1 MPPERFYLEL
11 EPPSEALRAC
21 PHVVI
26 VGGGFAGLKAC
37 HTLAGQ
43 QLRVTLI
50 DKRNFNLFQPL
61 LYQVASGLVSE
72 ADVAS
77 PLRQMVGQ
85 APNIQILLGE
95 VVNIDPQAREVE
107 LNGQRLGY
115 DYLILASGSGSSYF
129 GREEWRPLAPPMKI
143 LEHAEE
149 IRRRLLMALEEAEQ
163 SSDLERRRFLQTA
176 VVVGA
181 GPAGCELAGSLIEL
195 MQRSVRLDFKQLDA
209 ADCRVVLVDAV
220 DRVLPSMHPELSAA
234 AARYLVG
241 QGVELRLEAMVKAI
255 EAGRVELRSTVVGAG
270 AAPGASAAEG
280 APAGESAA
288 AGAAAPEVPAGGI
301 LEAATICWTAG
312 VRASRL
318 GRLLADQCGCPLDR
332 GGRLLVEPD
341 FSIPGYPEIRAVGD
355 LACYTHTPTATPL
368 PGMAGP
374 AVQAG
379 GWVAAQILASLAGR
393 QHPPF
398 RWLDLGSMAVIG
410 PWYAVADLRGVRL
423 TGLVGW
429 VLWALAHLAFIPD
442 TENRIALFSKWMW
455 QIATRQRTA
464 LLITGRPDQH
474 LGVDVGLVRSDRQ
487 QPNPGLAISSE
498 AGPACAGDRHAEAE
512 AAA

>member
-1 MPPERFYLEL
+1 MERFFLEL
-11 EPPSEALRAC
+11 EPPAEVMASW
-21 PHVVI
+21 PHVVV
-26 VGGGFAGLKAC
+26 VGGGFAGLKVC
-37 HTLAGQ
+37 HALARQ
-43 QLRVTLI
+43 PVRVTLI

-77 PLRQMVGQ
+77 PLRQMVGD

-95 VVNIDPQAREVE
+95 VVAIDPEASQVV
-107 LNGQRLGY
+107 LNGKHLGY
-115 DYLILASGSGSSYF
+115 DQLILATGSGSTYF
-129 GREEWRPLAPPMKI
+129 GREEWRSLAPPMKI
-143 LEHAEE
+143 LEHADE

-163 SSDLERRRFLQTA
+163 TRDPSQRSFLQTV

-195 MQRSVRLDFKQLDA
+195 MHRAVQRDFKQLRLQ
-209 ADCRVVLVDAV
+209 DCRVVLVDPV
-220 DRVLPSMHPELSAA
+220 DRVLPTMAPVLSDAA
-234 AARYLVG
+234 AAYLRAA
-241 QGVELRLEAMVKAI
+241 GVDLRLGLKVEGIAP
-255 EAGRVELRSTVVGAG
+255 GRVCLSG
-270 AAPGASAAEG
+270 AA
-280 APAGESAA
+280 GE
-288 AGAAAPEVPAGGI
+288 I
-301 LEAATICWTAG
+301 QLEAATICWTAG

-318 GRLLADQCGCPLDR
+318 GRLLSDQTGCPIDR
-332 GGRLLVEPD
+332 SGRLVVEPD
-341 FSIPGYPEIRAVGD
+341 FSVPGHPEIRAVGD
-355 LACYTHTPTATPL
+355 LCSFAHTPDGSPL

-379 GWVAAQILASLAGR
+379 AWVARDILARLRG
-393 QHPPF
+393 QTIQPF

-410 PWYAVADLRGVRL
+410 PWYAVADLRGLHL

-429 VLWALAHLAFIPD
+429 VVWALAHLAFIPD

-474 LGVDVGLVRSDRQ
+474 LGVDVGLFRAPR
-487 QPNPGLAISSE
+487 PTA
-498 AGPACAGDRHAEAE
+498 
-512 AAA
+512 

>member
-1 MPPERFYLEL
+1 VERFFLELDPPEETM
-11 EPPSEALRAC
+11 RAW
-21 PHVVI
+21 PHVVV
-26 VGGGFAGLKAC
+26 VGGGFAGLKLC
-37 HTLAGQ
+37 HGLARQ
-43 QLRVTLI
+43 PVRVTLI

-77 PLRQMVGQ
+77 PLRQMVGN

-95 VVNIDPQAREVE
+95 VTDILADERQLVF
-107 LNGQRLGY
+107 NGQRYSY
-115 DYLILASGSGSSYF
+115 DQLVLASGSGSTYF

-143 LEHAEE
+143 LEHADE

-163 SSDLERRRFLQTA
+163 TSDPGQRAFLQTV

-195 MQRSVRLDFKQLDA
+195 MHRAVQRDFKQLQRN
-209 ADCRVVLVDAV
+209 DCRVVLVDLV
-220 DRVLPSMHPELSAA
+220 DRVLPTMAAPLAEAA
-234 AARYLVG
+234 AGHLEGA
-241 QGVELRLEAMVKAI
+241 GVELRLGLKVEGIAP
-255 EAGRVELRSTVVGAG
+255 GRVCLSG
-270 AAPGASAAEG
+270 AAGSQQ
-280 APAGESAA
+280 
-288 AGAAAPEVPAGGI
+288 

-318 GRLLADQCGCPLDR
+318 GRLLSERTGCAVDR

-341 FSIPGYPEIRAVGD
+341 FSIPGHPEIRAVGD
-355 LACYTHTPTATPL
+355 LCCYSHTSDGKPL

-379 GWVAAQILASLAGR
+379 GWVARDILARLGGDTVA
-393 QHPPF
+393 PF

-410 PWYAVADLRGVRL
+410 PWYAVADLRGL
-423 TGLVGW
+423 HITGLAGW
-429 VLWALAHLAFIPD
+429 LVWALAHLAFIPD

-474 LGVDVGLVRSDRQ
+474 LGVDVGLFRAERPELS
-487 QPNPGLAISSE
+487 QP
-498 AGPACAGDRHAEAE
+498 
-512 AAA
+512 

>member
-1 MPPERFYLEL
+1 MERFFLEL
-11 EPPSEALRAC
+11 ESPAAVMASW
-21 PHVVI
+21 PHVVV
-26 VGGGFAGLKAC
+26 VGGGFAGLKVC
-37 HTLAGQ
+37 HALARQ
-43 QLRVTLI
+43 PVRVTLI

-77 PLRQMVGQ
+77 PLRQMVGV

-95 VVNIDPQAREVE
+95 VVDIDPKASEVV
-107 LNGQRLGY
+107 LNGQHLNY
-115 DYLILASGSGSSYF
+115 DQLILATGSGSTYF
-129 GREEWRPLAPPMKI
+129 GREEWRSLAPPMKI
-143 LEHAEE
+143 LEHADE

-163 SSDLERRRFLQTA
+163 TRDPSQRAFLQTV

-195 MQRSVRLDFKQLDA
+195 MQRAAGRDFKQLRPE
-209 ADCRVVLVDAV
+209 DCRVVLVDPV
-220 DRVLPSMHPELSAA
+220 DRVLPTMAPVLSEAA
-234 AARYLVG
+234 AAYLRAA
-241 QGVELRLEAMVKAI
+241 GVDLRLGLKVEGIAP
-255 EAGRVELRSTVVGAG
+255 GRVCLSGAD
-270 AAPGASAAEG
+270 
-280 APAGESAA
+280 GEI
-288 AGAAAPEVPAGGI
+288 E

-318 GRLLADQCGCPLDR
+318 GKLLAGHTGCPVDR
-332 GGRLLVEPD
+332 SGRLVVEPD
-341 FSIPGYPEIRAVGD
+341 FSIPGHPEIRAVGD
-355 LACYTHTPTATPL
+355 LCSYTHTPDGSPL

-379 GWVAAQILASLAGR
+379 GWVARDLLARLRG
-393 QHPPF
+393 QTIQPF

-410 PWYAVADLRGVRL
+410 PWYAVADLRGL
-423 TGLVGW
+423 HFTGLVGW
-429 VLWALAHLAFIPD
+429 VVWALAHLAFIPD

-474 LGVDVGLVRSDRQ
+474 LGVDVGLFRAPRPTV
-487 QPNPGLAISSE
+487 
-498 AGPACAGDRHAEAE
+498 
-512 AAA
+512 

>member
-1 MPPERFYLEL
+1 MERFFLELDPPE
-11 EPPSEALRAC
+11 EAMRSW
-21 PHVVI
+21 PHVVV
-26 VGGGFAGLKAC
+26 VGGGFAGLKLC
-37 HTLAGQ
+37 HGLARQ
-43 QLRVTLI
+43 PVRVTLI

-77 PLRQMVGQ
+77 PLRQMVGN

-95 VVNIDPQAREVE
+95 VTDILPDERQLVF
-107 LNGQRLGY
+107 NGQHFSY
-115 DYLILASGSGSSYF
+115 DQLVLASGSGSTYF

-143 LEHAEE
+143 LEHADE

-163 SSDLERRRFLQTA
+163 TTDPAQRAFLQTA

-195 MQRSVRLDFKQLDA
+195 MHRAVQRDFKQLRRQ
-209 ADCRVVLVDAV
+209 DCRVVLVDLV
-220 DRVLPSMHPELSAA
+220 ERVLPAMAAPLAA
-234 AARYLVG
+234 AAAGHLEG
-241 QGVELRLEAMVKAI
+241 AGVELRLGLKVEGIAP
-255 EAGRVELRSTVVGAG
+255 GRVCLSG
-270 AAPGASAAEG
+270 AA
-280 APAGESAA
+280 GEQQ
-288 AGAAAPEVPAGGI
+288 

-318 GRLLADQCGCPLDR
+318 GRLLSERTDCAVDR
-332 GGRLLVEPD
+332 GGRLVVEPD
-341 FSIPGYPEIRAVGD
+341 FSIPGHPEIRAVGD
-355 LACYTHTPTATPL
+355 LCCYSHTADGTPL

-379 GWVAAQILASLAGR
+379 GWVARDILTRLRGGTMAE
-393 QHPPF
+393 F

-410 PWYAVADLRGVRL
+410 PWYAVADLRGLHL
-423 TGLVGW
+423 TGLTGW
-429 VLWALAHLAFIPD
+429 LVWALAHLAFIPD

-474 LGVDVGLVRSDRQ
+474 LGVDVGLFRAERPEVP
-487 QPNPGLAISSE
+487 QPCVGERDQASPE
-498 AGPACAGDRHAEAE
+498 
-512 AAA
+512 

>member
-1 MPPERFYLEL
+1 MERFFLEL
-11 EPPSEALRAC
+11 DPPAEAMRSW
-21 PHVVI
+21 PHVVV
-26 VGGGFAGLKAC
+26 VGGGFAGLKVC
-37 HTLAGQ
+37 HVLAGQ
-43 QLRVTLI
+43 PVRVTLI

-77 PLRQMVGQ
+77 PLRQMVGK

-95 VVNIDPQAREVE
+95 VVDIDPQARQVAF
-107 LNGQRLGY
+107 NGQHLAY
-115 DYLILASGSGSSYF
+115 DQLILATGSGSTYF
-129 GREEWRPLAPPMKI
+129 GREEWRSVAPPMKI
-143 LEHAEE
+143 LEHADE

-163 SSDLERRRFLQTA
+163 TRDACQRAFLQTV

-195 MQRSVRLDFKQLDA
+195 IHRAVRRDFKQLRQQ
-209 ADCRVVLVDAV
+209 DCRVILVDLV
-220 DRVLPSMHPELSAA
+220 DRVLPTMAPQLSAA
-234 AARYLVG
+234 AAGHLQG
-241 QGVELRLEAMVKAI
+241 AGVELRLGMKVEEIAP
-255 EAGRVELRSTVVGAG
+255 GRVRLSG
-270 AAPGASAAEG
+270 AEG
-280 APAGESAA
+280 TTE
-288 AGAAAPEVPAGGI
+288 

-318 GRLLADQCGCPLDR
+318 GRLLNGHTGCPVDR
-332 GGRLLVEPD
+332 SGRLLVEPD
-341 FSIPGYPEIRAVGD
+341 FSIPGHPEIRAVGD
-355 LACYTHTPTATPL
+355 LCCYAHTSDGTPL

-379 GWVAAQILASLAGR
+379 GWVARDLLARLRGEAIA
-393 QHPPF
+393 PF
-398 RWLDLGSMAVIG
+398 RWVDLGSMAVIG
-410 PWYAVADLRGVRL
+410 PWYAVADLRGIHL

-429 VLWALAHLAFIPD
+429 IVWALAHLAFIPD

-474 LGVDVGLVRSDRQ
+474 IGVDVGLLRASR
-487 QPNPGLAISSE
+487 P
-498 AGPACAGDRHAEAE
+498 GPA
-512 AAA
+512 

>member
-1 MPPERFYLEL
+1 MERFFLEL
-11 EPPSEALRAC
+11 DPPIDAMRDW
-21 PHVVI
+21 PHVVV

-37 HTLAGQ
+37 QALAGQ
-43 QLRVTLI
+43 PVRVTLI

-85 APNIQILLGE
+85 TPNIQILLGE
-95 VVNIDPQAREVE
+95 VVDIDPEAREVVF
-107 LNGQRLGY
+107 NNHRYGY
-115 DYLILASGSGSSYF
+115 NHLLLATGSGSTYF
-129 GREEWRPLAPPMKI
+129 GREEWRPMAPPMKI
-143 LEHAEE
+143 LEHADE

-163 SSDLERRRFLQTA
+163 TPDPVRRSFLQTV

-195 MQRSVRLDFKQLDA
+195 MHRAVQREFKQLPQEL
-209 ADCRVVLVDAV
+209 CKVILVDVV
-220 DRVLPSMHPELSAA
+220 DRVLPTMAPELSAA
-234 AARYLVG
+234 AGRYLEG
-241 QGVELRLEAMVKAI
+241 AGVELKLGAKVEDISPGRVSLRSLGRLEV
-255 EAGRVELRSTVVGAG
+255 
-270 AAPGASAAEG
+270 
-280 APAGESAA
+280 
-288 AGAAAPEVPAGGI
+288 

-318 GRLLADQCGCPLDR
+318 GKLLADRTGCPVDR
-332 GGRLLVEPD
+332 GGRLIVEPD
-341 FSIPGYPEIRAVGD
+341 FSLPGYPEIRAVGD
-355 LACYTHTPTATPL
+355 LCAYHHTAEGKTL

-374 AVQAG
+374 AVQMG
-379 GWVAAQILASLAGR
+379 SWVAKDILAGLKGEES
-393 QHPPF
+393 PPF
-398 RWLDLGSMAVIG
+398 HWMDLGTMAVIG
-410 PWYAVADLRGVRL
+410 PWYAVADLRGWHV
-423 TGLVGW
+423 TGLMGW

-474 LGVDVGLVRSDRQ
+474 IGVDVGLFRAQLEEREA
-487 QPNPGLAISSE
+487 NERL
-498 AGPACAGDRHAEAE
+498 AGPDAETPQASGNQP
-512 AAA
+512 AAAA

>member
-1 MPPERFYLEL
+1 MAPERFFLEL
-11 EPPSEALRAC
+11 DPPAEAMREW

-37 HTLAGQ
+37 HALARQ
-43 QLRVTLI
+43 PVRVTLI

-85 APNIQILLGE
+85 APNVQVLLGE
-95 VVNIDPQAREVE
+95 VVDIDPAAKEVIF
-107 LNGQRLGY
+107 NDHRYGY
-115 DYLILASGSGSSYF
+115 DHLILASGSGSTYF
-129 GREEWRPLAPPMKI
+129 GHEEWRPLAPPMKI
-143 LEHAEE
+143 LEHADE

-163 SSDLERRRFLQTA
+163 TPDPERRHFLQTV

-195 MQRSVRLDFKQLDA
+195 MHRSIRCDFKQLDPA
-209 ADCRVVLVDAV
+209 CCRVVLVEAAE
-220 DRVLPSMHPELSAA
+220 RVLPTMHPKLAA
-234 AARYLVG
+234 AAAGYLERA
-241 QGVELRLEAMVKAI
+241 GVTLLLDTMVQAI
-255 EAGRVELRSTVVGAG
+255 AAGRVSLNGTT
-270 AAPGASAAEG
+270 
-280 APAGESAA
+280 
-288 AGAAAPEVPAGGI
+288 GGPQE

-318 GRLLADQCGCPLDR
+318 GALLAERSGCPVDR

-341 FSIPGYPEIRAVGD
+341 FSIPGHPEIRAVGD
-355 LACYTHTPTATPL
+355 LCAYRHTPDGRPL

-374 AVQAG
+374 AVQMGA
-379 GWVAAQILASLAGR
+379 WVAASILATCGGGGPVA
-393 QHPPF
+393 PF
-398 RWLDLGSMAVIG
+398 RFTDLGSMAVIG
-410 PWYAVADLRGVRL
+410 PWYAVADLRGLHV
-423 TGLVGW
+423 TGLAGW

-442 TENRIALFSKWMW
+442 TENRITLFTKWMW

-474 LGVDVGLVRSDRQ
+474 LGVDVGLYRARLHPPESADAGADGGEPLTSQ
-487 QPNPGLAISSE
+487 DSAPLA
-498 AGPACAGDRHAEAE
+498 A
-512 AAA
+512 

>member
-1 MPPERFYLEL
+1 MERFFLEL
-11 EPPSEALRAC
+11 EPPAEVMASW
-21 PHVVI
+21 PHVVV
-26 VGGGFAGLKAC
+26 VGGGFAGLKVC
-37 HTLAGQ
+37 HALAGQ
-43 QLRVTLI
+43 PVRVTLI

-77 PLRQMVGQ
+77 PLRQMVGD

-95 VVNIDPQAREVE
+95 VVAIDPEASQVV
-107 LNGQRLGY
+107 LNGKHLGY
-115 DYLILASGSGSSYF
+115 DQLILATGSGSTYF
-129 GREEWRPLAPPMKI
+129 GREEWRSLAPPMKI
-143 LEHAEE
+143 LEHADE

-163 SSDLERRRFLQTA
+163 TRDPSQRSFLQTV

-195 MQRSVRLDFKQLDA
+195 MHRAVQRDFKQLRLQ
-209 ADCRVVLVDAV
+209 DCRVVLVDPV
-220 DRVLPSMHPELSAA
+220 DRVLPTMAPVLSDAA
-234 AARYLVG
+234 AAYLRAA
-241 QGVELRLEAMVKAI
+241 GVDLRLGLKVEGIAP
-255 EAGRVELRSTVVGAG
+255 GRVCLSG
-270 AAPGASAAEG
+270 AA
-280 APAGESAA
+280 GE
-288 AGAAAPEVPAGGI
+288 I
-301 LEAATICWTAG
+301 QLEAATICWTAG

-318 GRLLADQCGCPLDR
+318 GRLLSDQTGCPIDR
-332 GGRLLVEPD
+332 SGRLVVEPD
-341 FSIPGYPEIRAVGD
+341 FSVPSHPEIRAVGD
-355 LACYTHTPTATPL
+355 LCSFAHTPDGSPL

-379 GWVAAQILASLAGR
+379 AWVARDILARLRG
-393 QHPPF
+393 QTIQPF

-410 PWYAVADLRGVRL
+410 PWYAVADLRGLHL

-429 VLWALAHLAFIPD
+429 VVWALAHLAFIPD

-474 LGVDVGLVRSDRQ
+474 LGVDVGLFRAPR
-487 QPNPGLAISSE
+487 PTA
-498 AGPACAGDRHAEAE
+498 
-512 AAA
+512 

>member
-1 MPPERFYLEL
+1 VERFFLELDPPEETM
-11 EPPSEALRAC
+11 RAW
-21 PHVVI
+21 PHVVV
-26 VGGGFAGLKAC
+26 VGGGFAGLKLC
-37 HTLAGQ
+37 HGLARQ
-43 QLRVTLI
+43 PVRVTLI

-77 PLRQMVGQ
+77 PLRQMVGN

-95 VVNIDPQAREVE
+95 VTDILADERQLVF
-107 LNGQRLGY
+107 NGQRYSY
-115 DYLILASGSGSSYF
+115 DQLVLASGSGSTYF

-143 LEHAEE
+143 LEHADE

-163 SSDLERRRFLQTA
+163 TSDPGQRAFLQTV

-195 MQRSVRLDFKQLDA
+195 MHRAVQRDFKQLQRD
-209 ADCRVVLVDAV
+209 DCRVVLVDLV
-220 DRVLPSMHPELSAA
+220 DRVLPTMAAPLAEAA
-234 AARYLVG
+234 AGHLEGA
-241 QGVELRLEAMVKAI
+241 GVELRLGLKVEGIAP
-255 EAGRVELRSTVVGAG
+255 GRVCLSGTAG
-270 AAPGASAAEG
+270 SQQ
-280 APAGESAA
+280 
-288 AGAAAPEVPAGGI
+288 

-318 GRLLADQCGCPLDR
+318 GRLLSERTGCAVDR

-341 FSIPGYPEIRAVGD
+341 FSIPGHPEIRAVGD
-355 LACYTHTPTATPL
+355 LCCYSHTSDGKPL

-379 GWVAAQILASLAGR
+379 GWVARDILARLRGDTVA
-393 QHPPF
+393 PF

-410 PWYAVADLRGVRL
+410 PWYAVADLRGL
-423 TGLVGW
+423 HITGLAGW
-429 VLWALAHLAFIPD
+429 LVWALAHLAFIPD

-474 LGVDVGLVRSDRQ
+474 LGVDVGLFRAERPELS
-487 QPNPGLAISSE
+487 QP
-498 AGPACAGDRHAEAE
+498 
-512 AAA
+512 

>member
-1 MPPERFYLEL
+1 MAQERFFLEL
-11 EPPSEALRAC
+11 DPPDGAMADW

-37 HTLAGQ
+37 HVLAGQ
-43 QLRVTLI
+43 PVRVTLI

-95 VVNIDPQAREVE
+95 VVDIDTGAREVVF
-107 LNGQRLGY
+107 NDHRYGY
-115 DYLILASGSGSSYF
+115 DHLILASGSGSTYF
-129 GREEWRPLAPPMKI
+129 GHEEWRPLAPPMKI
-143 LEHAEE
+143 LEHADE

-163 SSDLERRRFLQTA
+163 TRDPERRRFLQSV

-195 MQRSVRLDFKQLDA
+195 MHRAVERDFKQLDRA
-209 ADCRVVLVDAV
+209 QCRVILLDAV
-220 DRVLPSMHPELSAA
+220 DRVLPAMAANLSRDAA
-234 AARYLVG
+234 AYLERA
-241 QGVELRLEAMVKAI
+241 GVELRLNTLVAAI
-255 EAGRVELRSTVVGAG
+255 EPGRVLLRRPPDAG
-270 AAPGASAAEG
+270 GGEADADAEG
-280 APAGESAA
+280 IGD
-288 AGAAAPEVPAGGI
+288 

-318 GRLLADQCGCPLDR
+318 GRLLAERTGAPVDR
-332 GGRLLVEPD
+332 GGRLQVEAD
-341 FSIPGYPEIRAVGD
+341 FSLPGHPEIRAVGD
-355 LACYTHTPTATPL
+355 LCHYAHTADGRVL

-374 AVQAG
+374 AVQMG
-379 GWVAAQILASLAGR
+379 GWVARDILAGLEGR
-393 QHPPF
+393 RNAPF
-398 RWLDLGSMAVIG
+398 RWFDLGSMAVIG
-410 PWYAVADLRGVRL
+410 PWYAVADLRGLHVS
-423 TGLVGW
+423 GLAGW

-474 LGVDVGLVRSDRQ
+474 LGVDVGLERAVPPDGAIQS
-487 QPNPGLAISSE
+487 PGDPPSGPLNRLISTPRIT
-498 AGPACAGDRHAEAE
+498 AM
-512 AAA
+512 

>member
-1 MPPERFYLEL
+1 MERFFLELDPPEAAMR
-11 EPPSEALRAC
+11 SW
-21 PHVVI
+21 PHVVV
-26 VGGGFAGLKAC
+26 VGGGFAGLKVC
-37 HTLAGQ
+37 HALARQ
-43 QLRVTLI
+43 PVRVTLI

-77 PLRQMVGQ
+77 PLRQMVGD

-95 VVNIDPQAREVE
+95 VVDIDPAERQVVF
-107 LNGQRLGY
+107 NGQHYSY
-115 DYLILASGSGSSYF
+115 DQLILATGSGSTYF

-143 LEHAEE
+143 LEHADE

-163 SSDLERRRFLQTA
+163 TTDTQQRAFLQTV

-195 MQRSVRLDFKQLDA
+195 MDRAVRRDFKQLRRD
-209 ADCRVVLVDAV
+209 DCRVVLVDPV
-220 DRVLPSMHPELSAA
+220 ERVLPTMAVPLSAA
-234 AARYLVG
+234 AAGHLEAA
-241 QGVELRLEAMVKAI
+241 GVELRLGTKVESI
-255 EAGRVELRSTVVGAG
+255 FPGRVCLVGADG
-270 AAPGASAAEG
+270 AQQ
-280 APAGESAA
+280 
-288 AGAAAPEVPAGGI
+288 

-318 GRLLADQCGCPLDR
+318 GGLLSERTGCSVDR
-332 GGRLLVEPD
+332 GGRLVVKAD
-341 FSIPGYPEIRAVGD
+341 FSIPDHPEIRAVGD
-355 LACYTHTPTATPL
+355 LCSYGHTDDAKPL

-379 GWVAAQILASLAGR
+379 GWVALDILARLRGETIA
-393 QHPPF
+393 PF
-398 RWLDLGSMAVIG
+398 RWQDLGSMAVIG
-410 PWYAVADLRGVRL
+410 PWYAVADLRGLHL
-423 TGLVGW
+423 TGLAGW
-429 VLWALAHLAFIPD
+429 VVWALAHLAFIPD

-474 LGVDVGLVRSDRQ
+474 LGVDVGLFR
-487 QPNPGLAISSE
+487 
-498 AGPACAGDRHAEAE
+498 AERPQLL
-512 AAA
+512 

>member
-1 MPPERFYLEL
+1 MR
-11 EPPSEALRAC
+11 SW
-21 PHVVI
+21 PHVVV
-26 VGGGFAGLKAC
+26 VGGGFAGLKVCNA
-37 HTLAGQ
+37 LARQ
-43 QLRVTLI
+43 PVRVTLI

-77 PLRQMVGQ
+77 PLRQMVGD

-95 VVNIDPQAREVE
+95 VVDIDPAERQVVF
-107 LNGQRLGY
+107 NGQHYSY
-115 DYLILASGSGSSYF
+115 DQLILATGSGSTYF

-143 LEHAEE
+143 LEHADE

-163 SSDLERRRFLQTA
+163 TTDTQQRAFLQTV

-195 MQRSVRLDFKQLDA
+195 MDRAVRRDFKQLRRH
-209 ADCRVVLVDAV
+209 DCRVVLVDPV
-220 DRVLPSMHPELSAA
+220 ERVLPTMAVPLSAA
-234 AARYLVG
+234 AAGHLEAA
-241 QGVELRLEAMVKAI
+241 GVELRLGTKVESI
-255 EAGRVELRSTVVGAG
+255 FPGRVCLVG
-270 AAPGASAAEG
+270 AEG
-280 APAGESAA
+280 AQE
-288 AGAAAPEVPAGGI
+288 

-318 GRLLADQCGCPLDR
+318 GGLLSERTGCSVDR
-332 GGRLLVEPD
+332 GGRLVVKAD
-341 FSIPGYPEIRAVGD
+341 FSIPDHPEIRAVGD
-355 LACYTHTPTATPL
+355 LCSYGHTDDAKPL

-379 GWVAAQILASLAGR
+379 GWVALDILARLRGETIA
-393 QHPPF
+393 PF
-398 RWLDLGSMAVIG
+398 RWQDLGSMAVIG
-410 PWYAVADLRGVRL
+410 PWYAVADLRGLHL
-423 TGLVGW
+423 TGLAGW
-429 VLWALAHLAFIPD
+429 VVWALAHLAFIPD

-474 LGVDVGLVRSDRQ
+474 LGVDVGLFR
-487 QPNPGLAISSE
+487 
-498 AGPACAGDRHAEAE
+498 AERPQLL
-512 AAA
+512 

>member
-1 MPPERFYLEL
+1 MAPERFFLEL
-11 EPPSEALRAC
+11 DPPAEAMRAW

-26 VGGGFAGLKAC
+26 VGGGFAGLKLC
-37 HTLAGQ
+37 HALARKPV
-43 QLRVTLI
+43 RVTLI

-95 VVNIDPQAREVE
+95 VVDIDPEGKEVVF
-107 LNGQRLGY
+107 NDHRYGY
-115 DYLILASGSGSSYF
+115 DHLILASGSGSTYF
-129 GREEWRPLAPPMKI
+129 GHEEWRPLAPPMKI
-143 LEHAEE
+143 LEHADE

-163 SSDLERRRFLQTA
+163 TKDPERLRFLQTA

-195 MQRSVRLDFKQLDA
+195 MHRAIRHDFKQLDQ
-209 ADCRVVLVDAV
+209 DRCRVILVDVV
-220 DRVLPSMHPELSAA
+220 DRVLPTMHPSLSEAA
-234 AARYLVG
+234 GSYLSRA
-241 QGVELRLEAMVKAI
+241 GVELNLGAKVEAIAP
-255 EAGRVELRSTVVGAG
+255 GRVSL
-270 AAPGASAAEG
+270 
-280 APAGESAA
+280 
-288 AGAAAPEVPAGGI
+288 VPAGGTGEPRE

-318 GRLLADQCGCPLDR
+318 GKLLSDRTGCPVDR

-341 FSIPGYPEIRAVGD
+341 FSIPGHAEIRAVGD
-355 LACYTHTPTATPL
+355 LCCYSHTADGKPL

-374 AVQAG
+374 AVQMG
-379 GWVAAQILASLAGR
+379 GWVARDILAGLEGR
-393 QHPPF
+393 RLPPF
-398 RWLDLGSMAVIG
+398 RWTDLGSMAVIG
-410 PWYAVADLRGVRL
+410 PFHAVADLRGLHV
-423 TGLVGW
+423 TGLPGW

-474 LGVDVGLVRSDRQ
+474 LGVDVGLQRAMREDQAPREQ
-487 QPNPGLAISSE
+487 APQGEAPRLA
-498 AGPACAGDRHAEAE
+498 A
-512 AAA
+512 

>member
-1 MPPERFYLEL
+1 MERFFLELDPPEAAMR
-11 EPPSEALRAC
+11 SW
-21 PHVVI
+21 PHVVV
-26 VGGGFAGLKAC
+26 VGGGFAGLKVC
-37 HTLAGQ
+37 HALARQ
-43 QLRVTLI
+43 PVRVTLI

-77 PLRQMVGQ
+77 PLRQMVGD

-95 VVNIDPQAREVE
+95 VVDIDPAERQVVF
-107 LNGQRLGY
+107 NGQHYSY
-115 DYLILASGSGSSYF
+115 DQLILATGSGSTYF

-143 LEHAEE
+143 LEHADE

-163 SSDLERRRFLQTA
+163 TTDPKQRAFLQTV

-195 MQRSVRLDFKQLDA
+195 MDRAVRRDFKQLRRE
-209 ADCRVVLVDAV
+209 DCRVVLVDPV
-220 DRVLPSMHPELSAA
+220 DRVLPTMAVPLSAA
-234 AARYLVG
+234 AAGHLEAA
-241 QGVELRLEAMVKAI
+241 GVELRLGTKVESI
-255 EAGRVELRSTVVGAG
+255 FSGRVCLVGAG
-270 AAPGASAAEG
+270 GAQE
-280 APAGESAA
+280 
-288 AGAAAPEVPAGGI
+288 

-318 GRLLADQCGCPLDR
+318 GGLLSERTGCSVDR
-332 GGRLLVEPD
+332 GGRLVVKAD
-341 FSIPGYPEIRAVGD
+341 FSIPDHPEIRAVGD
-355 LACYTHTPTATPL
+355 LCSYGHTDDAKPL

-379 GWVAAQILASLAGR
+379 GWVALDILARLRGETIA
-393 QHPPF
+393 PF
-398 RWLDLGSMAVIG
+398 RWQDLGSMAVIG
-410 PWYAVADLRGVRL
+410 PWYAVADLRGLHL
-423 TGLVGW
+423 TGLAGW
-429 VLWALAHLAFIPD
+429 VVWALAHLAFIPD

-474 LGVDVGLVRSDRQ
+474 LGVDVGLFR
-487 QPNPGLAISSE
+487 
-498 AGPACAGDRHAEAE
+498 AERPQLL
-512 AAA
+512 